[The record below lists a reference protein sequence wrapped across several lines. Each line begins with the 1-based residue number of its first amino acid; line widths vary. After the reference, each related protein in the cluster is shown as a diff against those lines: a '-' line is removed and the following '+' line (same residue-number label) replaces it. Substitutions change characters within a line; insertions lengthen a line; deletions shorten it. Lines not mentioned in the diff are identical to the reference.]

1 MLRRFSDLKARHPL
15 VWQSVL
21 WAVPAIL
28 AGLVLRLI
36 FLHYSPYAYWG
47 ADSRSYFGFTDGVF
61 TKFYFSIN
69 EKRRYLYP
77 IFLLPITLLPGGT
90 LKALA
95 LIQAALGLLSLI
107 PLAYAVRRLFIHW
120 KLYVIPLTLIYTGM
134 PLLIWQE
141 HELIADTIF
150 FDCLIWALAG
160 WIAFASQAQIPRA
173 RRLFWWFLTPFAIM
187 ILTKP
192 SGLFFWPGLVLGLL
206 LLKAWQT
213 LRWPQ
218 WAAIALVFL
227 AGLTVGDRSQS
238 AWLIYLSSFPLT
250 RLDTPLHAEY
260 KSEIRDLVETK
271 RALISTYN
279 VEDDDINRFLRGP
292 GSQTGRPLWQAL
304 EKNKPLM
311 QKVYRDLAIEG
322 ISSRPDLFLLMGF
335 QRLLG
340 SCNPGD
346 FSEGRFGATY
356 FSDRFEETYNE
367 KKVTESMVRLAFG
380 IPRSAPYPTFQEL
393 KEKISPYPDS
403 AAAKWF
409 RSYASAYHHAGEI
422 LHKPEDPTRSLTES
436 RPTLLGWLIIL
447 GAFLS
452 FASPW
457 RNTLGIWVLASI
469 VYLCAVYLIGIEQ
482 TRYFSAIWPICILLL
497 AVVPDA
503 LLRSVAG
510 FQRKRASAVALD
522 HR

>member
-1 MLRRFSDLKARHPL
+1 MSSRLAALRTRHPL
-15 VWQSVL
+15 LWDAAL
-21 WAVPAIL
+21 WAIPAIL

-47 ADSRSYFGFTDGVF
+47 ADSRSYFGFTDGVL

-95 LIQAALGLLSLI
+95 LIQAALGLLSLV
-107 PLAYAVRRLFIHW
+107 PLAYAVRRLFVHW
-120 KLYVIPLTLIYTGM
+120 RWYVIPLTLIYTGM

-160 WIAFASQAQIPRA
+160 WIAFASQAQAQRA
-173 RRLFWWFLTPFAIM
+173 RRLFWWFLAPLAIM
-187 ILTKP
+187 LLTKP

-206 LLKAWQT
+206 LVKAYRT
-213 LRWPQ
+213 LRWPE
-218 WAAIALVFL
+218 WTAIALVFL
-227 AGLTVGDRSQS
+227 ASLTVGDRTQS
-238 AWLIYLSSFPLT
+238 SWLLYLSSFPLT
-250 RLDTPLHAEY
+250 RLDTPLHADY
-260 KSEIRDLVETK
+260 KNEIRDLVEAK
-271 RALISTYN
+271 RALIHRYN
-279 VEDDDINRFLRGP
+279 EEDDEINRFLRGP
-292 GSQTGRPLWQAL
+292 GEQTGRPLWQAL
-304 EKNKPLM
+304 DKDKTLM
-311 QKVYRDLAIEG
+311 RKIYHDLAIES
-322 ISSRPDLFLLMGF
+322 ITSRPDLFLLMGF

-346 FSEGRFGATY
+346 FSDARFKATY
-356 FSDRFEETYNE
+356 FSDRFQETYDE
-367 KKVTESMVRLAFG
+367 KKIPESMVRLAFG

-403 AAAKWF
+403 AAATWF
-409 RSYASAYHHAGEI
+409 RSYAAAYHRAGEI
-422 LHKPEDPTRSLTES
+422 LHKPEDPNRSLTES
-436 RPTLLGWLIIL
+436 RPTLLGWLIIF
-447 GAFLS
+447 GAFCSL
-452 FASPW
+452 ASPW
-457 RNTLGIWVLASI
+457 RKTLGVWVMASA
-469 VYLCAVYLIGIEQ
+469 VYLCAVYLVGIQQ

-503 LLRSVAG
+503 ALRGLAALR
-510 FQRKRASAVALD
+510 RKRDSAVALD
-522 HR
+522 RR